1 MPERALLLFDDDVA
15 RDFLP
20 FTLTRPAGELVFGAC
35 LQRRRA
41 ELTLGAH
48 CLGHIAAAHL
58 AAFEEPGAPPVRATM
73 PPAGTLSAPPPGTTD
88 GPLVYLS
95 SRAVPA
101 WGAAPL
107 ERAPA
112 VLTIGGEPCGWL
124 APPGGV
130 PPAGFLRD
138 PASHAPAEVA
148 CHELGGRLLRRVWE
162 LVTLGEEQLECDIA
176 ELAPATARPDLPG
189 VYVLGDGHVSLG
201 AGVRI
206 EPQVVLD
213 TRHGPIWLDD
223 GVTVN
228 AFTHIWGPTYVG
240 PRSTLLAEE
249 IEGCSIGPV
258 CRVHGQVE
266 CSFMLGYDNKAHTGF
281 LGHAYIG
288 RWVNL
293 GALTTNSDLKNNYG
307 DVDIWT
313 PGGIAATG
321 QTKLG
326 CLIGDH
332 VKTGIAL
339 ILNTGTVMGA
349 GCNLWGAELPPKHV
363 PPFSWGCGSR
373 LVAYDLE
380 KFLGMAA
387 RAMARRDVQLT
398 ESAAQQLRAAWQ
410 LGRAE
415 A

>member
-1 MPERALLLFDDDVA
+1 MAELACFLFDDAVA
-15 RDFLP
+15 RDFRP
-20 FTLTRPAGELVFGAC
+20 FTLTRPVGELLFGAC
-35 LQRRRA
+35 LQWRRA
-41 ELTLGAH
+41 ERALSVR
-48 CLGHIAAAHL
+48 CLGHIAAPHL
-58 AAFEEPGAPPVRATM
+58 AAFDEPGALPVVAVPPLEM
-73 PPAGTLSAPPPGTTD
+73 PPISAPADAPV
-88 GPLVYLS
+88 LYLC

-101 WGAAPL
+101 WSSSALPT
-107 ERAPA
+107 RAPA
-112 VLTIGGEPCGWL
+112 LLTIGGEPCGWL
-124 APPGGV
+124 APPGAV
-130 PPAGFLRD
+130 PPAGFLED
-138 PASHAPAEVA
+138 PARRAPTDVPV
-148 CHELGGRLLRRVWE
+148 HELGGRLLAHVWE
-162 LVTLGEEQLECDIA
+162 LVSLGEEQLEHDVA
-176 ELAPATARPDLPG
+176 ELAPPAVRPDFPG

-201 AGVRI
+201 KGVRI

-240 PRSTLLAEE
+240 PGSTLLAEE
-249 IEGCSIGPV
+249 IEGCAIGPV

-266 CSFMLGYDNKAHTGF
+266 CTTMLGYDNKAHTGF
-281 LGHAYIG
+281 LGHAYTG

-293 GALTTNSDLKNNYG
+293 GALTTNSDLKNNYSE
-307 DVDIWT
+307 VDMWT
-313 PGGIAATG
+313 PNGVAATG

-349 GCNLWGAELPPKHV
+349 GSNLWGAELPPKHV

-373 LVAYDLE
+373 LVAYDVD
-380 KFLGMAA
+380 KFLVTAA
-387 RAMARRDVQLT
+387 RAMARRKMELS

-410 LGRAE
+410 IGRAE